1 MKNKLLLVAL
11 ILSNLIATS
20 QNTPILTLKNNSDYI
35 PNSSQ
40 NDTILK
46 LFRSVGIA
54 NDRKLI
60 MEANISTIGDITRNL
75 GNSYYSVK
83 KGAYRVADS
92 MALEVNKEKKI
103 IGIIAC
109 YDYAP
114 EYSNDTA
121 YIHEQRK
128 YRKIISQGVEFQYSS
143 PNKTIRVTKWAYKT
157 TTFELIEVVTNGK
170 KEIYSVIFDV
180 ELNYQKYKNVI
191 DLKKNNVSLEL
202 LKRTGLK

>member
-1 MKNKLLLVAL
+1 MKNKLLLVA
-11 ILSNLIATS
+11 ILFSFIATS
-20 QNTPILTLKNNSDYI
+20 QNTPIIDLKNNSDYI
-35 PNSSQ
+35 PETPQ
-40 NDTILK
+40 NDTVLK
-46 LFRSVGIA
+46 LFRSVGIGD
-54 NDRKLI
+54 NRKLV
-60 MEANISTIGDITRNL
+60 MQSNISTLADITRDL
-75 GNSYYSVK
+75 GNNYYTLK
-83 KGAYRVADS
+83 KGTFGVADS

-114 EYSNDTA
+114 EFSNDTA

-128 YRKIISQGVEFQYSS
+128 YRKIISQGLEFQYSS
-143 PNKTIRVTKWAYKT
+143 LDKSIRVTKWAYKT

>member
-1 MKNKLLLVAL
+1 MKNR
-11 ILSNLIATS
+11 ILLIAFLLCNCIVKS
-20 QNTPILTLKNNSDYI
+20 QNTPIIDVRNNSDYI
-35 PNSSQ
+35 PNSPQ
-40 NDTILK
+40 NDTVLK
-46 LFRSVGIA
+46 LFRSVGIS

-60 MEANISTIGDITRNL
+60 LQSNIDKLADITRKV
-75 GNSYYSVK
+75 GNNYYSLK
-83 KGAYRVADS
+83 KGTFGVADS

-103 IGIIAC
+103 IGIIAV

-128 YRKIISQGVEFQYSS
+128 FRKIIAQGIEFHYTS
-143 PNKTIRVTKWAYKT
+143 KDVTARVTKWAYKT
-157 TTFELIEVVTNGK
+157 TTFELIEIIINGK

-191 DLKKNNVSLEL
+191 DIKKNNVSLEL